1 MMLSLPI
8 LFALGGFLLF
18 LVRAGGM
25 KLSHAIMGVL
35 VGAQMSHTVFAS
47 EVGAVF
53 SAAGHLLGTVF
64 T

>member
-8 LFALGGFLLF
+8 LFSLGGFLLF

-35 VGAQMSHTVFAS
+35 LGAQMSTTVFAG

-53 SAAGHLLGTVF
+53 TAAGHLLGTVF

>member
-1 MMLSLPI
+1 MFSMPI

-35 VGAQMSHTVFAS
+35 LGAQLSATFVAS
-47 EVGAVF
+47 GLGAAF
-53 SAAGHLLGTVF
+53 TAAGHLLGSVF